1 LGRVKFGR
9 ANAASWAAD
18 LERPKKMNTRI
29 RWLQTEWPTSTTMLE
44 IPIYLLVLGAMG
56 LVAIYSYVYAQRH
69 LHVMEALSV
78 IAGPRVT
85 MMEFRA
91 VTGAWPSSNT
101 QAGFSDA
108 SFSGRDRD
116 LYRLNSV
123 QIREGGAIDFAF
135 GRGALKPKVLSI
147 RAWEGLSPGLPIEWT
162 CGHALSLPGTTATA
176 DQTTLSDEDLPSP
189 CRAHK

>member
-1 LGRVKFGR
+1 
-9 ANAASWAAD
+9 
-18 LERPKKMNTRI
+18 
-29 RWLQTEWPTSTTMLE
+29 MLE
-44 IPIYLLVLGAMG
+44 IPVCLLVLGAMG
-56 LVAIYSYVYAQRH
+56 LVAIYNYVYAERR
-69 LHVMEALSV
+69 LHIMEALSV
-78 IAGPRVT
+78 MAGPRVT

-108 SFSGRDRD
+108 MFSGRERD

-135 GRGALKPKVLSI
+135 GPGALKPKVLSI
-147 RAWEGLSPGLPIEWT
+147 RAWEGRSPGLPIEWS
-162 CGHALSLPGTTATA
+162 CGRAPSLPGTTATV

-189 CRAHK
+189 CRTYK

>member
-1 LGRVKFGR
+1 
-9 ANAASWAAD
+9 
-18 LERPKKMNTRI
+18 
-29 RWLQTEWPTSTTMLE
+29 MLE
-44 IPIYLLVLGAMG
+44 IPIYLLLVGAMG

-69 LHVMEALSV
+69 LDVMEALSV
-78 IAGPRVT
+78 MAGPRVT

-147 RAWEGLSPGLPIEWT
+147 KAWEGLSPGLPIEWT
-162 CGHALSLPGTTATA
+162 CGHALSLVRFRPADSAHRTAC
-176 DQTTLSDEDLPSP
+176 PSNP
-189 CRAHK
+189 YPFHRRRHRWNWRQRSIRWAEIPISVAT